1 MKVMTTRK
9 IRNMNKHLDK
19 TDEFSFPV
27 GYHPFHKNK
36 DINFQLNRCYS
47 FGYWTQAD
55 AEEAGVAVQ
64 NTKDWAATMT
74 GMAERQLANDRP
86 VAAAI
91 SYRAAELYALPGDP
105 QKMAFYDRFIELIY
119 KNIQIS
125 NLEKFSIPYQGGA
138 LPALRLSPENP
149 AGTIVLHGGFD
160 SFMEELIP
168 LMQYFAQS
176 EYEVFLFEGPGQGG
190 AIRKHNLIFTHE
202 WEHPVAAVLDY
213 FELNDVTLIG
223 ISLGGYLALRA
234 AAFEP
239 RVSRVVCYDI
249 SNYDQHGKGLQR
261 AVFEF
266 FLRNP
271 GVYNWIAEKSMR
283 NIATEWLIKH
293 GMYINGVETPVEWMA
308 LLEHFSV
315 VDIADRVRQDVLLLA
330 GAEDHMVNIKEYE
343 KNRQGLTAARSVT
356 GRIFTAE
363 EQAQNHCQV
372 GNVKLALDVIL
383 DWIAKSQ

>member
-1 MKVMTTRK
+1 
-9 IRNMNKHLDK
+9 MNKHPYK
-19 TDEFSFPV
+19 TDNFSFPV
-27 GYHPFHKNK
+27 GYHNFHKNR
-36 DINFQLNRCYS
+36 DINFQLNRFYS
-47 FGYWTQAD
+47 FGYWTKAD
-55 AEEAGVAVQ
+55 AEEAGCAIQ
-64 NTKDWAATMT
+64 KIEDWAPTMI
-74 GMAERQLANDRP
+74 GLAERHLANNRP
-86 VAAAI
+86 LAAAI
-91 SYRAAELYALPGDP
+91 SHRAAEFYVFPGDP
-105 QKMAFYDRFIELIY
+105 LKMKSYDQFIELIY
-119 KNIQIS
+119 ENTLIS

-138 LPALRLSPENP
+138 LPALRLSPENA
-149 AGTIVLHGGFD
+149 AGTIVVHGGFD

-168 LMQYFAQS
+168 LTQYLAQTG
-176 EYEVFLFEGPGQGG
+176 YEVILFEGPGQGA
-190 AIRKHNLIFTHE
+190 AIRKHNLTFTHE

-234 AAFEP
+234 AAFEQ

-249 SNYDQHGKGLQR
+249 SKYDQHGKGLQR
-261 AVFEF
+261 AIFQF

-271 GVYNWIAEKSMR
+271 GVYNWIAEKSMK

-293 GMYINGVETPVEWMA
+293 GMYINGVETPAEWLA

-330 GAEDHMVNIKEYE
+330 GTEDHMVNIKEYE
-343 KNRQGLTAARSVT
+343 KNRQGLTVARSVT

-383 DWIAKSQ
+383 DWIATSQ